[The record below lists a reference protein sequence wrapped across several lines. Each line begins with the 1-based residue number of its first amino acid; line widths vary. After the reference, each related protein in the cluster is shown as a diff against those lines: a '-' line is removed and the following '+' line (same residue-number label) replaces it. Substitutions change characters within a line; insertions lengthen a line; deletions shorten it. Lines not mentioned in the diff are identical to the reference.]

1 MSIFEYNKEEEMKK
15 YRQAEREGAIEEG
28 IEIGRDIGVD
38 IGVDIGRERERKEFL
53 QREQE
58 LLIRILSKYDQ
69 VSGELRKQI
78 EEESDLEVLK
88 NWNNFALEVNS
99 IEEFQTQYLKKK

>member
-28 IEIGRDIGVD
+28 IEIG
-38 IGVDIGRERERKEFL
+38 VDIGRGRERKEFL